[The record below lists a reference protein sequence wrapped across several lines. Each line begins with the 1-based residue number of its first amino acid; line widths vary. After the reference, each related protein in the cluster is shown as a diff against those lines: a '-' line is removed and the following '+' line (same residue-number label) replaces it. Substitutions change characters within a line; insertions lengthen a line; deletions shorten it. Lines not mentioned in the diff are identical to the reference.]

1 MTVTIKD
8 IAKLA
13 NVSRSTVDKVIN
25 NRPGVKKET
34 RERIE
39 AIIEEVNYQPNLL
52 GKALVM
58 SKDPIILGVILTPEY
73 NPFIK
78 VLIKGIEE
86 AEKEFSPFGIK
97 IIIKMLTTLQSAEL
111 VSILTEFEN
120 MGAKGIAF
128 IPIDDVQVIKKANQ
142 LAEDGVAIVTFNSK
156 LKGIHDIRYVGQNHI
171 KAGSVAAGLME
182 KLVPEGGDIG
192 VIISSKTLSCH
203 PNRLD
208 GFRSHL
214 GKSNLNIVDIQENQ
228 DRRDLA
234 FKIALE
240 YCNNYPNLK
249 GIYLSGSSS
258 NGVRRA
264 LALSD
269 KLHDVKIISHD
280 LVPENEELLKEGIVD
295 FVIAQSERKQGY
307 QIIKE
312 LFEYLIKKQTP
323 TSEYYEI
330 PVQIITKE
338 MIAGF

>member
-1 MTVTIKD
+1 
-8 IAKLA
+8 
-13 NVSRSTVDKVIN
+13 
-25 NRPGVKKET
+25 
-34 RERIE
+34 
-39 AIIEEVNYQPNLL
+39 
-52 GKALVM
+52 
-58 SKDPIILGVILTPEY
+58 
-73 NPFIK
+73 
-78 VLIKGIEE
+78 
-86 AEKEFSPFGIK
+86 
-97 IIIKMLTTLQSAEL
+97 MLTTLQSAEL

-156 LKGIHDIRYVGQNHI
+156 LKGIHDIRYVGQI
-171 KAGSVAAGLME
+171 TSRRAAWLQVSWKACA
-182 KLVPEGGDIG
+182 EGGDIG

-249 GIYLSGSSS
+249 GIYCQAAAATVVAEGF
-258 NGVRRA
+258 GIVRQTSRCQ
-264 LALSD
+264 D
-269 KLHDVKIISHD
+269 ISHD

-295 FVIAQSERKQGY
+295 FVIAQK
-307 QIIKE
+307 
-312 LFEYLIKKQTP
+312 
-323 TSEYYEI
+323 
-330 PVQIITKE
+330 
-338 MIAGF
+338 